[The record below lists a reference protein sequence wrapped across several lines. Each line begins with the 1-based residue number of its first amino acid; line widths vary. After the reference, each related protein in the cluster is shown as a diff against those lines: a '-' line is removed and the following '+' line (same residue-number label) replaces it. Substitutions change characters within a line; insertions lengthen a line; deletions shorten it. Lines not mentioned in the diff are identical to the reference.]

1 MSNKTE
7 ITGVELLLAL
17 AAAAAA
23 VWGWRNRELVAGT
36 LAEAMSQAQQ
46 READQSEVIHD
57 ALPAPLML
65 PAHTGEKGSK

>member
-1 MSNKTE
+1 
-7 ITGVELLLAL
+7 
-17 AAAAAA
+17 
-23 VWGWRNRELVAGT
+23 LVAGT